1 MYINKRL
8 GWWLVV
14 LVYGNGLLKDIV
26 YMIFKIFE
34 IFVFNGIGIYKIIKC
49 IFYKCENNINNF

>member
-34 IFVFNGIGIYKIIKC
+34 IFVFNGIGIYKFIKC
-49 IFYKCENNINNF
+49 IF

>member
-8 GWWLVV
+8 GWWLFV

-34 IFVFNGIGIYKIIKC
+34 IFVFNGIGIYKFIKC